1 MPNAPAGQRIYAIGD
16 IHGRADL
23 LRVLLDKIAA
33 DRATCPLPTQ
43 LIFLGD
49 YIDRGLESRRV
60 IDILLAMNGPPVFLL
75 GNHDQVF
82 RNILRDGDVTYVMQW
97 LRVGGRE
104 AALSY
109 GVMPPFPNAKPEV
122 VDAFVEK
129 LQTTV
134 PAEHCRFFNNLKSSI
149 TLGDYFFCHAGVRP
163 DVPLAEQTE
172 EDMAWIR
179 GDFLSTTTAFEK
191 IIVHG
196 HTIVEQPDVRRNRIG
211 IDTGAYATG
220 VLTALVLEG
229 DKQWFLQTA

>member
-1 MPNAPAGQRIYAIGD
+1 MPSTPAGQRIYAIGD

-23 LRVLLDKIAA
+23 LRLLLDKIAA
-33 DRATCPLPTQ
+33 DRATCPLPVQ

-49 YIDRGLESRRV
+49 YIDRGVESKRV
-60 IDILLAMNGPPVFLL
+60 VDILLAMNGPPIFLL
-75 GNHDQVF
+75 GNHDQVM
-82 RNILRDGDVTYVMQW
+82 RNILRDGDTTYVMQW

-109 GVMPPFPNAKPEV
+109 GVMPPFPNAKPEAV
-122 VDAFVEK
+122 EQFVEK
-129 LQTTV
+129 LQAAV
-134 PAEHCRFFNNLKSSI
+134 PASHQQFYNSLQSCVTF
-149 TLGDYFFCHAGVRP
+149 GDYFFCHAGVRP

-179 GDFLSTTTAFEK
+179 GDFINSAEQYEK

-196 HTIVEQPDVRRNRIG
+196 HTIAELPDVHKNRIG

-220 VLTALVLEG
+220 VLTALGLEG
-229 DKQWFLQTA
+229 ERQWFLQTA